1 MKSILILTVVIAVT
15 GIIIALI
22 ASAIDSDRRSSQ
34 SPITNNNSE
43 YFNEN
48 IDYTYSNQTPKI
60 GAQVNENLYKEI
72 QSYCQ
77 KHSMTVSDLIR
88 ISVKSYMDR
97 N

>member
-1 MKSILILTVVIAVT
+1 MKSILILTVVIAIA
-15 GIIIALI
+15 GIIFALI
-22 ASAIDSDRRSSQ
+22 ASAIDSSKRNSQ
-34 SPITNNNSE
+34 PTNSNIYSE
-43 YFNEN
+43 YFSEN
-48 IDYTYSNQTPKI
+48 TYSNQTPKI
-60 GAQVNENLYKEI
+60 GAQVNESLYNEI